1 MSVEKT
7 GFQALVEALTKAQME
22 IDHATRDAKSVHH
35 KYATL
40 ESVISAVKPALNKH
54 GVYISQETEVCE
66 NGVRVQTIF
75 RGHGANLDTG
85 WVEIPVSK
93 NDAHAYGS
101 AMTYARRYS
110 MTMSCCLGSSD
121 DDGHS
126 AKDNPPVKKAAP
138 KPIKKE
144 LENQGLTNDEAEPDS
159 RDLDAFKHI
168 SEAALEA
175 CSAAKTMKELEKHW
189 RDAVMELKAIRDKI
203 DSKDWQGWIEK
214 LTVFRNQMLDKE
226 KKDG

>member
-22 IDHATRDAKSVHH
+22 IDHATRDAQSVHH

-40 ESVISAVKPALNKH
+40 ENVISAVKPALNKH

-66 NGVRVQTIF
+66 NGVRVQTMF

-85 WVEIPVSK
+85 WVEIPVAK

-110 MTMSCCLGSSD
+110 LTMACCLGSVD
-121 DDGHS
+121 DDGHG
-126 AKDNPPVKKAAP
+126 AKENPPVKKAAP

-144 LENQGLTNDEAEPDS
+144 LEEQGLTDEKPA
-159 RDLDAFKHI
+159 DLFKRI
-168 SEAALEA
+168 SEEALEQVA
-175 CSAAKTMKELEKHW
+175 SAADREK
-189 RDAVMELKAIRDKI
+189 
-203 DSKDWQGWIEK
+203 SNG
-214 LTVFRNQMLDKE
+214 
-226 KKDG
+226 

>member
-1 MSVEKT
+1 MSEEKT
-7 GFQALVEALTKAQME
+7 GWHALINALIKAQSE
-22 IDHATRDAKSVHH
+22 IDHATRDAQSVHH

-40 ESVISAVKPALNKH
+40 ENVISAVKPALNKH

-85 WVEIPVSK
+85 WVEIPVAK

-110 MTMSCCLGSSD
+110 LTMACCLGSVD
-121 DDGHS
+121 DDGHG
-126 AKDNPPVKKAAP
+126 AKENPPPPVKKAAP

-144 LENQGLTNDEAEPDS
+144 LEEQGLTDEKPADLFKRVSEETLEKVSAAADM
-159 RDLDAFKHI
+159 RDL
-168 SEAALEA
+168 E
-175 CSAAKTMKELEKHW
+175 THW
-189 RDAVMELKAIRDKI
+189 RVAVMELKTIRDDI
-203 DSKDWQGWIEK
+203 GDEAWQGWIEK
-214 LTVFRNQMLDKE
+214 LTVFRNEMLDKG
-226 KKDG
+226 KSNG

>member
-144 LENQGLTNDEAEPDS
+144 LEEQGLTDEKPA
-159 RDLDAFKHI
+159 DLFKRI
-168 SEAALEA
+168 SEEALEQVA
-175 CSAAKTMKELEKHW
+175 SAADMKELEVHW
-189 RDAVMELKAIRDKI
+189 RVAVMELKAIRDKI